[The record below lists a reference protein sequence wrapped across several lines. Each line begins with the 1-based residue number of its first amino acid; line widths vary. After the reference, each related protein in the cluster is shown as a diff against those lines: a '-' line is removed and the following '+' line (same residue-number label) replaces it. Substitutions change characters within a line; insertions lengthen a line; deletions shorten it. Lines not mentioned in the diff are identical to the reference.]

1 MPFHGCAGGFA
12 RARCDPS
19 EASVFRAVRSS
30 VRSRRSGS
38 SWVMRVAKRVQNAP
52 PCLRLQNVTF
62 RVFFILFYFYFL
74 LEGRKRSKTALV
86 AVALPGALQFSRNA
100 TLYALR
106 LQLQRVAQ
114 HGAAACRLSPPCLAP
129 KSSAPFTATPRETL
143 RRARCLRRRWE
154 RPRSPPARGGEALL
168 PRRRRGP

>member
-1 MPFHGCAGGFA
+1 MPFHGYAGGFA

-52 PCLRLQNVTF
+52 PVLRLQNVTF
-62 RVFFILFYFYFL
+62 RFFYFILFFV

-106 LQLQRVAQ
+106 VQLQRVAQ
-114 HGAAACRLSPPCLAP
+114 HGAAACRLSPPCFAP
-129 KSSAPFTATPRETL
+129 KSSAPFTAAPWETL

>member
-1 MPFHGCAGGFA
+1 MPFHGYAGGFA

-19 EASVFRAVRSS
+19 EESVFRAVRSS

-62 RVFFILFYFYFL
+62 RFFNFILFFV

-129 KSSAPFTATPRETL
+129 KSSAPFTATTRETL